1 MNYSECKWIKCIK
14 KEGLYDWIFQ
24 NTIYVL
30 FAKVILKVTQI
41 ENKTIER
48 SVQTLNKRK
57 LASTEIMILGTME
70 FKEKA
75 LIHKIVLI
83 KEKHYITRKNNST
96 PIEKIIM
103 KACTF
108 NNIAQKNRQN
118 YTEKHITIVRDF
130 TTSVSNVQYKQ
141 KYFCLHFV
149 HREYVFFLPSETLIK
164 NS

>member
-108 NNIAQKNRQN
+108 NNIAQKN
-118 YTEKHITIVRDF
+118 
-130 TTSVSNVQYKQ
+130 
-141 KYFCLHFV
+141 
-149 HREYVFFLPSETLIK
+149 
-164 NS
+164 

>member
-1 MNYSECKWIKCIK
+1 MHQK
-14 KEGLYDWIFQ
+14 KDYMIGSFKTPSMFYLQKLY
-24 NTIYVL
+24 
-30 FAKVILKVTQI
+30 LKSHRLKI
-41 ENKTIER
+41 KTIER

-108 NNIAQKNRQN
+108 NNIAQ
-118 YTEKHITIVRDF
+118 EKQTKLHRETYNHSKRF
-130 TTSVSNVQYKQ
+130 Y
-141 KYFCLHFV
+141 YFCLKCTIQTKI
-149 HREYVFFLPSETLIK
+149 FLPTFLSIE
-164 NS
+164 NMYSFYQN